1 MWSPMQ
7 IDFFFE
13 LDILKLLQSWS
24 KKLNFLLPNYYNCKK
39 GITQW
44 ESKLTFSFTLIAIQ
58 IKFEKMIPADQIL
71 LTLLSSKNVLLDGL

>member
-39 GITQW
+39 GITQL

-71 LTLLSSKNVLLDGL
+71 LTLLSSKNVPLDGL